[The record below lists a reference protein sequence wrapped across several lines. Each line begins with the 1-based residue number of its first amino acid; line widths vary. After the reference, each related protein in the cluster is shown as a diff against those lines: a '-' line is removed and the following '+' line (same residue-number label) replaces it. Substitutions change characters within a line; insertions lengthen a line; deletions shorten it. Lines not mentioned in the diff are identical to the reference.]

1 MGKISKIIFLDNAK
15 SKIIIFYFCL
25 LALLTWTSLLLQDN
39 ETKGAL
45 TMLNIVL
52 FIVPLVSLL
61 YTTVYLYDSRNFIV
75 LLLSQ
80 PVRRRRVWQSFFLG
94 VGGSLLLAYL
104 LGAGIPV
111 VLFSAPLTAL
121 LLLLSGC
128 VVTLVFV
135 SLAFYIAMLTNEKT
149 RGIGAALLIWL
160 LLTMI
165 YDSVLLYL
173 VFLLGDYPIETP
185 LMALLMLNPLDLVR
199 FQIILQM
206 DASAM
211 MGYSGAVFK
220 EFLGAAGGMV
230 VLSLLLA
237 LWIVLPYML
246 SLRIFRVKDL

>member
-80 PVRRRRVWQSFFLG
+80 PVRRRRVWQSFLG

-111 VLFSAPLTAL
+111 VLFSAPLTA

-230 VLSLLLA
+230 VSSLLLA
-237 LWIVLPYML
+237 LWIVLPYVL

>member
-1 MGKISKIIFLDNAK
+1 M
-15 SKIIIFYFCL
+15 
-25 LALLTWTSLLLQDN
+25 
-39 ETKGAL
+39 
-45 TMLNIVL
+45 
-52 FIVPLVSLL
+52 
-61 YTTVYLYDSRNFIV
+61 
-75 LLLSQ
+75 
-80 PVRRRRVWQSFFLG
+80 
-94 VGGSLLLAYL
+94 
-104 LGAGIPV
+104 
-111 VLFSAPLTAL
+111 

-135 SLAFYIAMLTNEKT
+135 SLAFLIATLTSEKT

-165 YDSVLLYL
+165 YDSVLLYF

-220 EFLGAAGGMV
+220 EFLGAAGGMIV
-230 VLSLLLA
+230 SSLLLIIWMA
-237 LWIVLPYML
+237 LPYAQ
-246 SLRIFRVKDL
+246 SLRIFKKKDL

>member
-80 PVRRRRVWQSFFLG
+80 PVRRRRVWQSFLG

-121 LLLLSGC
+121 LLLSVC

-237 LWIVLPYML
+237 LWIVLPYVL

>member
-1 MGKISKIIFLDNAK
+1 MGKITKIVFLDNIK
-15 SKIIIFYFCL
+15 SKIVIVYFCL
-25 LALLTWTSLLLQDN
+25 LALLSWSSMLLQDN
-39 ETKGAL
+39 EAKGAL

-52 FIVPLVSLL
+52 FIVPLMSLL
-61 YTTVYLYDSRNFIV
+61 YTVIYLYDSRNFIV
-75 LLLSQ
+75 MLLSQ
-80 PVRRRRVWQSFFLG
+80 PLKRQRVWQSFYLG
-94 VGGSLLLAYL
+94 LSGSLLIAYV

-111 VLFSAPLTAL
+111 ILFSSLQTSL

-135 SLAFYIAMLTNEKT
+135 SLAFLIATLTSEKT

-165 YDSVLLYL
+165 YDSVLLYF

-220 EFLGAAGGMV
+220 EFLGAAGGMIV
-230 VLSLLLA
+230 SSLLLIIWMA
-237 LWIVLPYML
+237 LPNAL
-246 SLRIFRVKDL
+246 SLRIFKKKDL

>member
-1 MGKISKIIFLDNAK
+1 MPQEEKTTRSRRA
-15 SKIIIFYFCL
+15 
-25 LALLTWTSLLLQDN
+25 
-39 ETKGAL
+39 
-45 TMLNIVL
+45 
-52 FIVPLVSLL
+52 VS
-61 YTTVYLYDSRNFIV
+61 
-75 LLLSQ
+75 
-80 PVRRRRVWQSFFLG
+80 
-94 VGGSLLLAYL
+94 
-104 LGAGIPV
+104 
-111 VLFSAPLTAL
+111 TAL
-121 LLLLSGC
+121 LLLLSGY

-160 LLTMI
+160 MLTMI

-230 VLSLLLA
+230 VSSLLLA
-237 LWIVLPYML
+237 LWIVLPYVL

>member
-1 MGKISKIIFLDNAK
+1 
-15 SKIIIFYFCL
+15 
-25 LALLTWTSLLLQDN
+25 
-39 ETKGAL
+39 
-45 TMLNIVL
+45 
-52 FIVPLVSLL
+52 
-61 YTTVYLYDSRNFIV
+61 
-75 LLLSQ
+75 
-80 PVRRRRVWQSFFLG
+80 
-94 VGGSLLLAYL
+94 
-104 LGAGIPV
+104 
-111 VLFSAPLTAL
+111 
-121 LLLLSGC
+121 
-128 VVTLVFV
+128 
-135 SLAFYIAMLTNEKT
+135 MLTNEKT

-230 VLSLLLA
+230 VSSLLLA
-237 LWIVLPYML
+237 LWIVLPYVL
-246 SLRIFRVKDL
+246 SLRIFRVKDH

>member
-80 PVRRRRVWQSFFLG
+80 PVRRRRVWQSFLG

-111 VLFSAPLTAL
+111 VLFSAPLTA

-237 LWIVLPYML
+237 LWIVLPYVL

>member
-230 VLSLLLA
+230 ASSQLLA
-237 LWIVLPYML
+237 LWIVLPYVL